1 MRNILVV
8 CELNFARS
16 ITAEYV
22 LKRKAKEKNLEINV
36 ESAGLFTK
44 EINRNLFEKLV
55 YYSRHFFPRKEMT
68 RKKADNADIILVMN
82 DYMVKRITKDYNQPE
97 EKIIC
102 LNIPKDYGCPYTP
115 SLIKLIEDRL
125 KELPPVLFQSYS

>member
-16 ITAEYV
+16 ITAEYL
-22 LKRKAKEKNLEINV
+22 LKQKARKENLDIKV

-44 EINRNLFEKLV
+44 EIDRNLFEKLV

-68 RKKADNADIILVMN
+68 KEKADNADIILVMN

-115 SLIKLIEDRL
+115 SLIKLIKKRL
-125 KELPPVLFQSYS
+125 NDLHSSLS